1 MKQLVIGVLAHVDA
15 GKTTLSEALL
25 YTAGAIPTLGRVDHR
40 DAHLD
45 THDLER
51 ARGITIFSKQAL
63 FRTERMAVTLL
74 DTPGHVDFSTEM
86 ERTLQVLDY
95 AILVI
100 SATDGVQ
107 AHTETLWRLLRR
119 SQIPTF
125 LFVTKMDLPN
135 PGREALLAELQKHL
149 DEGCVDFT
157 HRDEAWAEAV
167 ALREE
172 RLLEQYLDTGT
183 LSPRDVSGLIRL
195 GKVTPVFFGSALH
208 LEGVE
213 AFLRGLE
220 DFTEAPAYGED
231 FAARVFKIARDSQG
245 ARLTYVK
252 LTGGTLSVRAPLIYR
267 PLHGEEDVEEKVT
280 QLRLYSGARF
290 QTAETVSAGQV
301 CALTGLT
308 QTYPGQGLGAESPA
322 PPPLLEPVVT
332 YRLVLPEGCDPNLL
346 LPKLRQLE
354 EEDPQLHLVWDQE
367 HQEIHAR
374 LMGQVQ
380 IEILKSLIDQRFG
393 VAVQVDQGR
402 ILYKETIAAPV
413 EGVGHYEPLRHYAEV
428 HLLLEPLPQGAG
440 LELATRCSEDVL
452 AGHWQRLILT
462 HLAERTHRGVLT
474 GAPITDLRITL
485 MSGRAHPKHTEG
497 GDFRQATYRAVR
509 QGLMGAQ
516 SVLLEPW
523 YAFTL
528 TLPADQL
535 GRAISDLQTMGGT
548 FSSPESDGE
557 WATLTGT
564 APVSEM
570 KDYPLTV
577 AAYTRGRGKFSC
589 SLHGYAPCHNQKQVV
604 AEAGY
609 DPERD
614 LEHSPDSV
622 FCAHGGGFTVK
633 WDQVPQYMHLE
644 SCLTPDRKAED
655 PAPVPRVF
663 TRNLDIDAKELEAI
677 FQRTFGPQRR
687 REYQF
692 LAQERR
698 PAPEVTIAPPKQQYL
713 IVDGYNMIFAW
724 DELKDLAKENLDA
737 ARQRLMDI
745 LSNYAGYKGCRL
757 VLVFD
762 GYKVKG
768 NPGTQE
774 DYHHI
779 HVVYTRQDETGDMFI
794 EKLLQ
799 EIGKN
804 YAVRVA
810 TSDGL
815 IQLSALRAGV
825 LRLSAQELWREVEW
839 VGRQIDQAVAELNR
853 RGNLAPPPAG
863 PAPHG
868 RNR

>member
-1 MKQLVIGVLAHVDA
+1 M
-15 GKTTLSEALL
+15 
-25 YTAGAIPTLGRVDHR
+25 
-40 DAHLD
+40 
-45 THDLER
+45 
-51 ARGITIFSKQAL
+51 
-63 FRTERMAVTLL
+63 
-74 DTPGHVDFSTEM
+74 
-86 ERTLQVLDY
+86 
-95 AILVI
+95 
-100 SATDGVQ
+100 
-107 AHTETLWRLLRR
+107 
-119 SQIPTF
+119 
-125 LFVTKMDLPN
+125 
-135 PGREALLAELQKHL
+135 
-149 DEGCVDFT
+149 
-157 HRDEAWAEAV
+157 
-167 ALREE
+167 
-172 RLLEQYLDTGT
+172 
-183 LSPRDVSGLIRL
+183 
-195 GKVTPVFFGSALH
+195 
-208 LEGVE
+208 
-213 AFLRGLE
+213 
-220 DFTEAPAYGED
+220 
-231 FAARVFKIARDSQG
+231 
-245 ARLTYVK
+245 
-252 LTGGTLSVRAPLIYR
+252 
-267 PLHGEEDVEEKVT
+267 
-280 QLRLYSGARF
+280 
-290 QTAETVSAGQV
+290 
-301 CALTGLT
+301 
-308 QTYPGQGLGAESPA
+308 
-322 PPPLLEPVVT
+322 VT
-332 YRLVLPEGCDPNLL
+332 YRLLLPEEVDPKVL

-354 EEDPQLHLVWDQE
+354 EEDPQLHLVWDQA

-428 HLLLEPLPQGAG
+428 HLLLEPLPQGSG
-440 LELATRCSEDVL
+440 LVLATRCSEDVL

-474 GAPITDLRITL
+474 GAPITDLKITL

-523 YAFTL
+523 YEFTL

-548 FSSPESDGE
+548 FASPESDGE

-604 AEAGY
+604 AAAGY

-614 LEHSPDSV
+614 LEHTPDSV

-663 TRNLDIDAKELEAI
+663 TRNLDIDEKELEAI

-724 DELKDLAKENLDA
+724 DALKNLARENLDA

-768 NPGTQE
+768 NPGTTT

-779 HVVYTRQDETGDMFI
+779 HVVYTRQDETGDLYI
-794 EKLLQ
+794 ERLLEQ
-799 EIGKN
+799 IGKN

-853 RGNLAPPPAG
+853 RGNLSRPT
-863 PAPHG
+863 
-868 RNR
+868 